1 MKRSS
6 AIVSAIA
13 ATGVTLTLSLATL
26 AMVEATSQ
34 PSSPIEALALAQ
46 PAAAADPEFTTEP
59 LPDLPTIA
67 DLSVPTSDATQ
78 APTTPQPAVPA
89 VPATSTTA
97 KPKAKASK
105 EPAPTASASS
115 SPQPQAR
122 TLITPDQAVAAVI
135 NATPGTVNSVDLTQ
149 RNGIDAYAVELQR
162 ADKSVVTGY
171 VDQSSGVVFDWVVNQ
186 KAPVPPAP
194 EPTVADDYQHSDDR
208 DDDGDDDHGDDDH
221 ESDDDRDD
229 HEDDDHEGD
238 DDDD

>member
-67 DLSVPTSDATQ
+67 DLSVSTSDATQ
-78 APTTPQPAVPA
+78 APTTPQPA

>member
-46 PAAAADPEFTTEP
+46 PSAADPEFTTEP
-59 LPDLPTIA
+59 LPDLPTIT
-67 DLSVPTSDATQ
+67 DLSVPTSDTTQ
-78 APTTPQPAVPA
+78 SPTTPQPAVPA

-135 NATPGTVNSVDLTQ
+135 NATPGKVNSVDLTQ

-162 ADKSVVTGY
+162 TDKSVVTGY

-208 DDDGDDDHGDDDH
+208 DDDDDH